1 MGRLVISAKGL
12 AWLRQGHP
20 WVYRDD
26 LEKIE
31 DASPGNIAILE
42 DKKGRF
48 LAQGFYSAQSK
59 IAFRLITYSAEQ
71 INAQFWKRRIQEAY
85 LFRKER
91 GVLEQTNAYRLI
103 YGEADGIPSL
113 IVDRYDNHFVLQTLS
128 LAADNLLAIFTQAL
142 HDLFSPAS
150 ITLRNDLHVRAL
162 EGLPLEKR
170 VLWGNLPARVKIF
183 EGKLAFWVDL
193 YQGQKTGAFL
203 DQRENRLLAAQLL
216 QGNILD
222 AFCYQGWFALQVA
235 KNSTQV
241 IGVDS
246 SAEALELA
254 KENALL
260 NGISNVELVKDN
272 VFDFLKVA
280 KKKEKNFQ
288 GIILDPPAFAKS
300 KEDLPTASRGYKE
313 INLRAL
319 YLLCP
324 GGILVTSSC
333 SYNLLETRFLE
344 ILRECARDTGTT
356 LKILYKTG
364 QSADHPVLLNFPESS
379 YLKCFFLEKINF

>member
-12 AWLRQGHP
+12 AWLRKGHP

-31 DASPGNIAILE
+31 DAAPGNIVVLE

-48 LAQGFYSAQSK
+48 LAQGFYSFPSK
-59 IAFRLITYSAEQ
+59 IAFRLVTYRAEQ

-85 LFRKER
+85 HFRKER
-91 GVLEQTNAYRLI
+91 RVLEQTNAYRLI

-113 IVDRYDNHFVLQTLS
+113 IIDCYDNHFVLQTLS
-128 LAADNLLAIFTQAL
+128 LAADNLLAIFLQVL
-142 HDLFSPAS
+142 QEIFSPAS
-150 ITLRNDLHVRAL
+150 ITIRNDLQVRVL
-162 EGLPLEKR
+162 EGLALEKG
-170 VLWGNLPARVKIF
+170 VLWGKLPSRVKIF

-193 YQGQKTGAFL
+193 FQGQKTGAFL
-203 DQRENRLLAAQLL
+203 DQRENRLLAARLL
-216 QGNILD
+216 KGKILD

-235 KNSTQV
+235 KNSEQV

-246 SAEALELA
+246 SAQALELA

-260 NGISNVELVKDN
+260 NGISNLQLVKDN
-272 VFDFLKVA
+272 VFDFLKEE
-280 KKKEKNFQ
+280 KKKERIFQ

-300 KEDLPTASRGYKE
+300 KEDLATAARGYKE

-319 YLLCP
+319 HLLCP

-344 ILRECARDTGTT
+344 ILKECARDTGTT
-356 LKILYKTG
+356 LKILYKKG
-364 QSADHPVLLNFPESS
+364 QSADHPVLLNFPESH
-379 YLKCFFLEKINF
+379 YLKCLFLEKMNF

>member
-12 AWLRQGHP
+12 AWLRRGHP

-31 DASPGNIAILE
+31 DASPGNIVILE

-48 LAQGFYSAQSK
+48 LAQGFYSSQSK

-128 LAADNLLAIFTQAL
+128 LAADNLLTIFIQAL

-162 EGLPLEKR
+162 EGLPLEKK

-235 KNSTQV
+235 KNSAQV

-272 VFDFLKVA
+272 VFDFLKEA

-300 KEDLPTASRGYKE
+300 KEDLVTAARGYKE
-313 INLRAL
+313 INVRAL
-319 YLLCP
+319 HLLCP

-356 LKILYKTG
+356 LKILYKKG

>member
-12 AWLRQGHP
+12 AWWRQGHP

-31 DASPGNIAILE
+31 DAFPGNIVILE

-48 LAQGFYSAQSK
+48 LAQGFYSSQSK
-59 IAFRLITYSAEQ
+59 IAFRLITRSTEQ

-85 LFRKER
+85 LFRQKR
-91 GVLEQTNAYRLI
+91 GVLAQTNAYRLI

-128 LAADNLLAIFTQAL
+128 LATDNLLSIFIEVLQ
-142 HDLFSPAS
+142 DIFSPTS
-150 ITLRNDLHVRAL
+150 ITLRNDLQVRAL
-162 EGLPLEKR
+162 EGLPLGKK

-183 EGKLAFWVDL
+183 EGQLAFWVDL

-203 DQRENRLLAAQLL
+203 DQRENRLLAAQVLK
-216 QGNILD
+216 GNILD

-235 KNSTQV
+235 RNSVKV

-260 NGISNVELVKDN
+260 NGISNLELVKDN
-272 VFDFLKVA
+272 VFDFLKEA
-280 KKKEKNFQ
+280 KKKERNFQ

-300 KEDLPTASRGYKE
+300 KEDLATASRGYKE

-319 YLLCP
+319 HLLCP

-344 ILRECARDTGTT
+344 ILRECARDAKTT
-356 LKILYKTG
+356 LKVLYKRG